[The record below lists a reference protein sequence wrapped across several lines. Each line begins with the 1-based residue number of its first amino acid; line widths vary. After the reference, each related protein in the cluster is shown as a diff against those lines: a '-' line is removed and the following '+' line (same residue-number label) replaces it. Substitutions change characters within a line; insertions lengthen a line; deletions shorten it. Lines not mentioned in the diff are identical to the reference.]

1 MHGIATP
8 SEDKRTTPTKDTIK
22 QTHSNSPQDSLQ
34 QAIQQQQQQQMSPPD
49 AITSRKSRKPK
60 V

>member
-22 QTHSNSPQDSLQ
+22 QTHSSAQDSLQ